1 VWVHTLL
8 ALDKL
13 PARPSFEL
21 ALGMLLHDV
30 GKPPTFVRAADRIR
44 FDGHVELGAQMAEA
58 ICGRL
63 RLSNAATQRV
73 VALVGDHLIFKDVP
87 DMRPARL
94 RRLLAEPHFP
104 ELLQLY
110 RADVA
115 ACHGIYSAL
124 PRITAMRR
132 ELKQQALI
140 PPPLLRG
147 EDVLAAGVPAGP
159 RVGELLREA
168 ADRQMEGGF
177 ADREAALAWL
187 RQRVAAG

>member
-8 ALDKL
+8 ALEHL
-13 PARPSFEL
+13 PARPSVEL

-44 FDGHVELGAQMAEA
+44 FDGHVELGAEMARA
-58 ICGRL
+58 VCGRL
-63 RLSNAATQRV
+63 RMSKAETERV
-73 VALVGDHLIFKDVP
+73 VALVRDHLLFKDVP

-110 RADVA
+110 KADVA
-115 ACHGIYSAL
+115 ACHGHFSAL
-124 PRITAMRR
+124 PRIRAMRR
-132 ELKQQALI
+132 ELGQKALI

-147 EDVLAAGVPAGP
+147 DDVLARGVPPGP

-168 ADRQMEGGF
+168 ADLQLEGTLV
-177 ADREAALAWL
+177 DRAAALEWL
-187 RQRVAAG
+187 CARVTAD